1 MTQKDWGKKIG
12 ENRGVGVGEAWKE
25 YKDRNEENT
34 LRKSVCDLLNHLI
47 VMVMVILIYVILQT

>member
-34 LRKSVCDLLNHLI
+34 LRKSVWLKRLRKKWRKNY
-47 VMVMVILIYVILQT
+47 YVIY